1 MSNFKTIISI
11 KESRK
16 NDLNKNTPTTF
27 KNTPSVNRV
36 PSGHYQKTP
45 KMIKNKF
52 QIDVDSQVK
61 INQSDSY
68 QELMNLYS
76 SLHVSKKYL
85 NSFNNILES
94 LPHIFQS
101 SFISHEISKVT
112 KIKYNL
118 LKLQK
123 NISSR
128 EKILELL
135 TQYDKYF
142 TYEFENINI
151 ENGIADCKS
160 ILSDL
165 RVCSINIVL
174 LIKRIRKE
182 IAYDNFVGKI
192 DLKNEVFNFK
202 NYLQKM
208 KYDVLFLN
216 HSTIGQYLRFG
227 DDFDTFLTCLK
238 RDIPYDDNVSRLI
251 TKCQYFFIKELIH
264 NHIEENT
271 NKPTISK
278 ISIVDEK
285 ENKENNSNI
294 SNCAKKEIVKPIEE
308 VKPKPNLIEKS
319 ITLTIEPNANFPY
332 IYEFFSGKISDITSK
347 YSEYYDK
354 IPRNLKIGLNIKE
367 NLNYYLKGVFPQI
380 IQIKQNKSVVGYSII
395 SFIDHDKLMIS
406 NIFHINEEKFD
417 ELLIDFVNYLSLHF
431 SYKELFIEMYYEY
444 VNGNFVLIKPVE
456 EAIKSKAKFRW
467 VNMENDGTERKIK
480 YKIINKNYKNEENA
494 NLIKLKTLEILSLKC
509 IEQKNE
515 EQNNN
520 NNENDNQNDSLDV
533 NNNESALVIPK
544 KTIDKKE
551 EIINKFPLFS
561 LFCEMMYNNE
571 YNVES
576 ESLRYMNMEEM
587 KSISENVIQNYIRLD
602 QKKVEEEIINKI
614 KIDSKLLIETIL
626 KEEPKLN
633 YGSFMQLDVFCENVI
648 TTKIGDKL
656 YNKISYDK
664 ISLLSLPSGEIFY
677 LLKTKNEKISLIL
690 YENCNEK
697 SKLNNYFSQNTIN
710 TCTLNDYMNQI
721 YPEMSSIN
729 DDGNAKQNIYIPV
742 FKVNRNNSF
751 IEPKD
756 LDEFTVDTE
765 DQNSYSIGKYYQN
778 DQIIFNHDDKVNDHF
793 LSFDINEST
802 DVVIKNEF
810 LISIINYDTLTQFEI
825 PSISSFIISQK
836 RDNN

>member
-1 MSNFKTIISI
+1 MSKFKTIISI

-16 NDLNKNTPTTF
+16 NDLNKNTPPSF
-27 KNTPSVNRV
+27 KNTPPLNRI

-45 KMIKNKF
+45 KMIKNKY
-52 QIDVDSQVK
+52 QIDVDSQLK

-85 NSFNNILES
+85 NAFNNIIES

-135 TQYDKYF
+135 TQYDKYL
-142 TYEFENINI
+142 TYEFENVNI

-238 RDIPYDDNVSRLI
+238 REIPYDDNVSRLI

-264 NHIEENT
+264 NQIEENT

-294 SNCAKKEIVKPIEE
+294 SNCAKKEIVKSIEE
-308 VKPKPNLIEKS
+308 VKPKSNLIEKP
-319 ITLTIEPNANFPY
+319 ITLTIESNISFPY
-332 IYEFFSGKISDITSK
+332 IYEFVSGKISDITNK
-347 YSEYYDK
+347 YYEYYNK
-354 IPRNLKIGLNIKE
+354 IPRNLIVGLNIKD

-380 IQIKQNKSVVGYSII
+380 IQIKQNKSIIGFAII
-395 SFIDHDKLMIS
+395 SFIDFDKLIIS
-406 NIFHINEEKFD
+406 NIFHINEDKFH
-417 ELLIDFVNYLSLHF
+417 ELLTDFVNYLSQHF

-444 VNGNFVLIKPVE
+444 VNGNFILIKPVE

-520 NNENDNQNDSLDV
+520 NDNQNDSLDI
-533 NNNESALVIPK
+533 NNNESALVIPQRA
-544 KTIDKKE
+544 IDKKE

-576 ESLRYMNMEEM
+576 ESLRHMNMEEM
-587 KSISENVIQNYIRLD
+587 KSISENMINNYIQID
-602 QKKVEEEIINKI
+602 QKKLEEEIKEKI
-614 KIDSKLLIETIL
+614 KIDTKLL
-626 KEEPKLN
+626 KEEVLKEESKFN
-633 YGSFMQLDVFCENVI
+633 YGSFMKLDVFFENVI
-648 TTKIGDKL
+648 TTKIGEVL

-677 LLKTKNEKISLIL
+677 LLKTKNEKISIIL
-690 YENCNEK
+690 YENSNEK
-697 SKLNNYFSQNTIN
+697 SKLNNYFSKNIIN

-729 DDGNAKQNIYIPV
+729 DDENAKQNIYIPI
-742 FKVNRNNSF
+742 FTVNTNNTF

-765 DQNSYSIGKYYQN
+765 DQNSYNIEKYYQN
-778 DQIIFNHDDKVNDHF
+778 DQIIFNHDNKVNDHF
-793 LSFDINEST
+793 ISFDINEST

-836 RDNN
+836 MDNN